1 MAQTVHGFV
10 FEDME
15 GGAPSRTYS
24 KCKLESKE
32 HISALSVGH
41 DKGSGVA
48 INMMPPAAQVRR
60 VRLRIEGVTNGAEF
74 EQSYCVV

>member
-41 DKGSGVA
+41 DKKWSRHKHDATSSPGEARPFVY
-48 INMMPPAAQVRR
+48 RR
-60 VRLRIEGVTNGAEF
+60 CHKWGRI
-74 EQSYCVV
+74 